1 MERMS
6 TLDAGFYLVDHEY
19 VPMHLGS
26 VAVFDGP
33 APSLARLTGYYVTR
47 LSGLPRYR
55 QRVVTSPLNLTR
67 PAWDDDPSFDIRYHV
82 RSVRVPVPGGQAR
95 LSELAADL
103 FARPLDMS
111 RPLWEVWLLRGLAG
125 GQWAVLSKVHHCMVD
140 GIGGSDL
147 MTAVFGQDRVPAPG
161 QPAVPGDPA
170 VPGGVAGPAPARRIA
185 SSVGRVA
192 ALAGTLARN
201 PDAARA
207 GLWAYGTGLAGATR
221 RLTAVSAS
229 SLNGPAGPRRRW
241 AVTEASLADLRRIR
255 SQLGGTVNDVLL
267 AAIAGSL
274 RDCVPGLGPDVV
286 VRTLVPVSIRALG
299 DDRGGNQ
306 LSAVLVNLPAGEPEP
321 LRRLENIRAQT
332 DELKRTYQAA
342 GPQLITALLGR
353 VASPVLAPALRA
365 AFRLP
370 QPLVQIVTTN
380 VPGPRELL
388 TALGRP
394 MVAVYPY
401 GPIGGNVRLS
411 VAMYSY
417 LGTVYLGVTADYDE
431 APDLEKLTG
440 GIDRELAVLTD
451 LAGLS

>member
-6 TLDAGFYLVDHEY
+6 TLDAGFYLVDHEN

-33 APSLARLTGYYVTR
+33 APSLPRLTGFYVTR

-55 QRVVTSPLNLTR
+55 QRVVTSPLHLTR
-67 PAWDDDPSFDIRYHV
+67 PAWDDDPAFDVRHHIR
-82 RSVRVPVPGGQAR
+82 SMRVPAPGGQAQ

-111 RPLWEVWLLRGLAG
+111 RPFWEVWLLRGLAD

-147 MTAVFGQDRVPAPG
+147 MATVFGQGQVSGPA
-161 QPAVPGDPA
+161 QPAVR
-170 VPGGVAGPAPARRIA
+170 APARRVV
-185 SSVGRVA
+185 SSAGQAA
-192 ALAGTLARN
+192 ALAGTLARD
-201 PDAARA
+201 PEAACA
-207 GLWAYGTGLAGATR
+207 GLWAYGTGLARAAR
-221 RLTAVSAS
+221 RLTARSAG

-241 AVTEASLADLRRIR
+241 AVTQARLADLRQIR

-267 AAIAGSL
+267 TAIAGSF
-274 RDCVPGLGPDVV
+274 RDAGPGIGPDVV
-286 VRTLVPVSIRALG
+286 VRTLVPVSLRSLG

-321 LRRLENIRAQT
+321 LRRLQNIRAQT
-332 DELKRTYQAA
+332 EELKRTYQAA
-342 GPQLITALLGR
+342 GPQFITALLGR
-353 VASPVLAPALRA
+353 VATPVLAPALRA
-365 AFRLP
+365 AFRVP
-370 QPLVQIVTTN
+370 QPLVQTVTTN

-401 GPIGGNVRLS
+401 VPIGGNVRLS

-417 LGTVYLGVTADYDE
+417 LDTVYFGVTADYD
-431 APDLEKLTG
+431 APPDLEKVTE
-440 GIDRELAVLTD
+440 GIGRELSLLAD
-451 LAGLS
+451 LAGRS

>member
-6 TLDAGFYLVDHEY
+6 TLDAGFYLVDHEN

-33 APSLARLTGYYVTR
+33 APALARLTGYYVTR

-55 QRVVTSPLNLTR
+55 QRVVTSPLHLTR
-67 PAWDDDPSFDIRYHV
+67 PAWDDDPAFDVRHHIR
-82 RSVRVPVPGGQAR
+82 SMRVPAPGGPAQ
-95 LSELAADL
+95 LSEVAADL
-103 FARPLDMS
+103 FARHLDMS

-147 MTAVFGQDRVPAPG
+147 MVTVFGQDRVTAPRP
-161 QPAVPGDPA
+161 PAVRTPT
-170 VPGGVAGPAPARRIA
+170 RRVA
-185 SSVGRVA
+185 SSVGQAA
-192 ALAGTLARN
+192 ALAGTLARD
-201 PDAARA
+201 PDAVRA
-207 GLWAYGTGLAGATR
+207 GLWSYTSGLASAAR
-221 RLTAVSAS
+221 RLSAPSAS

-241 AVTEASLADLRRIR
+241 AVTQASLADLRQIR
-255 SQLGGTVNDVLL
+255 SQLGGTVNDVMLT
-267 AAIAGSL
+267 AIAGSL
-274 RDCVPGLGPDVV
+274 AGTVPARELGPDVV

-299 DDRGGNQ
+299 PGRGGNQ
-306 LSAVLVNLPAGEPEP
+306 LSAVLVNLPAGEPDP
-321 LRRLENIRAQT
+321 LRRLHNIRAQT

-353 VASPVLAPALRA
+353 VATPVLAPALRA

-370 QPLVQIVTTN
+370 QPLVQTVTTN
-380 VPGPRELL
+380 VPGPRELM

-394 MVAVYPY
+394 MVAAYPY
-401 GPIGGNVRLS
+401 VPIGGNVRLS

-417 LGTVYLGVTADYDE
+417 LDTVYFGVTADYD
-431 APDLEKLTG
+431 AVPDLEKLTEA
-440 GIDRELAVLTD
+440 IDREFGLLAD
-451 LAGLS
+451 LAAPS